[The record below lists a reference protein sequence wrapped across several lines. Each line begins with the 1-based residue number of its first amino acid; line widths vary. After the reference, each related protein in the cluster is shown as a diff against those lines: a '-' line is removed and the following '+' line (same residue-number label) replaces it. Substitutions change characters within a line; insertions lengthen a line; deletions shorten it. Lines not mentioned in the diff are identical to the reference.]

1 MIKMKLNDLWIKLKL
16 FVAECKRVLIVT
28 KKPSKLEFKT
38 IVKASGLGMM
48 IIGLVGFLIQ
58 MIYVIIKEGFR

>member
-1 MIKMKLNDLWIKLKL
+1 MKFNELWIKFKL
-16 FVAECKRVLIVT
+16 FVGECKRVLTVT

-38 IVKASGLGMM
+38 IVKAAGLGMI

-58 MIYVIIKEGFR
+58 MIYVVIKEGFR

>member
-1 MIKMKLNDLWIKLKL
+1 MKLNELWIKLKL
-16 FVAECKRVLIVT
+16 FIGECKRVLTVT

-58 MIYVIIKEGFR
+58 MIYVLLREGFR

>member
-1 MIKMKLNDLWIKLKL
+1 MNVKELLFKLKM
-16 FVAECKRVLIVT
+16 FTGECKRVLIVT
-28 KKPSKLEFKT
+28 KKPSKFEFKT

-58 MIYVIIKEGFR
+58 MIYVIVKEGFR